1 MLHTKPLYLFDVSPG
16 LIRFNGL
23 FQSADQADSGRSLPG
38 IESRSF
44 EKQPSGELLQITIA
58 NDRAHHLAAS
68 ASQVDPE
75 NEKE

>member
-1 MLHTKPLYLFDVSPG
+1 MG
-16 LIRFNGL
+16 W
-23 FQSADQADSGRSLPG
+23 FQSADQADSGRS
-38 IESRSF
+38 IEPRSF
-44 EKQPSGELLQITIA
+44 AKKPSGELLQIEIA